1 MEIIFIITTVILLC
15 IVIYCFI
22 NNYIYCRH
30 SLENIDVIRVEDK
43 ITGKTTIHGYCY
55 ILRCK
60 KCGEL
65 KKFRSY
71 NYKK

>member
-15 IVIYCFI
+15 VVIYCFI

-30 SLENIDVIRVEDK
+30 SWENLETIELKDRIAGESVIC
-43 ITGKTTIHGYCY
+43 GHYY

-65 KKFRSY
+65 KKF
-71 NYKK
+71 KT

>member
-1 MEIIFIITTVILLC
+1 MEIIFIITTVILLG

-30 SLENIDVIRVEDK
+30 SWEIKETIQLTARIAGETVIC
-43 ITGKTTIHGYCY
+43 GHCY

-65 KKFRSY
+65 KKF
-71 NYKK
+71 KT

>member
-1 MEIIFIITTVILLC
+1 MVIIFAITTVILLC

-30 SLENIDVIRVEDK
+30 SWENIDVIRVEDK
-43 ITGKTTIHGYCY
+43 IAGETTIHGHYY

-65 KKFRSY
+65 KKFRT
-71 NYKK
+71 

>member
-1 MEIIFIITTVILLC
+1 MVIIFAITTVILLC

-30 SLENIDVIRVEDK
+30 SWENIDVIRLEDK
-43 ITGKTTIHGYCY
+43 IAGETTIYGHYY

-65 KKFRSY
+65 KKFRT
-71 NYKK
+71 